1 MTRVSPTNADLAAIA
16 SRRRFLAR
24 ATIGA
29 AGMPLAGVGGLN
41 LAGLLQARAAQAAA
55 TPGAPAPPAIR
66 SCIFIFYFGGPSHL
80 DTFDMKPDAPAE
92 VRGEF
97 QSIDTSAPGV
107 RICEYLPLTS
117 RIMHKV
123 AVVRSLTHNMRL
135 HDAACVE
142 SLTGRMPAR
151 GDGENFVPPQE
162 HTLFPNYG
170 AALHYVRRHEPLP
183 VHAVGLPFVFHNVV
197 PEPCQT
203 GGFLGS
209 AYNPFLV
216 TGDPTNLGFRADM
229 LALPES
235 LSLDRVAGRGGL
247 LRQIDQA
254 SGREA
259 ALGALG
265 RPLDDLYDRAID
277 LLASPEVRRAL
288 EIEREDEATRARYG
302 RATRRAGVPEFP
314 AGSNEHAIDNAA
326 QLRGQSLLM
335 ARRLV
340 EAGVP
345 FVNVYDYRQQGTN
358 WDAHANNFV
367 KHRDLLLPP
376 CDQAYSALIEDLE
389 QRGLL
394 ESTLVVA
401 MGEFGRTPKINGG
414 AGRDH
419 WPDCYFCLL
428 AGGGI
433 QGGQVY
439 GASDKIGAY
448 PDVDPV
454 TPGDLAATI
463 FWRFGIDPGTEIHDT
478 TNRPYRLAEGQPLRT
493 LFG

>member
-1 MTRVSPTNADLAAIA
+1 MPRIRQKTSGAP
-16 SRRRFLAR
+16 SRRRFLAQ
-24 ATIGA
+24 A
-29 AGMPLAGVGGLN
+29 AAGVGLPLAGLN
-41 LAGLLQARAAQAAA
+41 LAGLWRARAAQAA
-55 TPGAPAPPAIR
+55 GVPAALEGRPPIR

-80 DTFDMKPDAPAE
+80 DTFDMKPEAPVE

-97 QSIDTSAPGV
+97 QSIETSVPGI
-107 RICEYLPLTS
+107 RICEHLPLTAKL
-117 RIMHKV
+117 MHKV
-123 AVVRSLTHNMRL
+123 AVVRTVTHNMRL

-142 SLTGRMPAR
+142 TLTGRMPAR

-162 HTLFPNYG
+162 HTLFPAYG
-170 AALHYVRRHEPLP
+170 SALHYVRRDEVRP
-183 VHAVGLPFVFHNVV
+183 VHSVGLPFVFHNVV

-203 GGFLGS
+203 GGFLGA
-209 AYNPFLV
+209 AYNPLLV
-216 TGDPTNLGFRADM
+216 TGDPQTLGFRADM
-229 LALPES
+229 LALPDS
-235 LSLDRVAGRGGL
+235 LSLGRVADRGGL
-247 LRQIDQA
+247 LRQIDA
-254 SGREA
+254 AAGRQA
-259 ALGALG
+259 ALAGVAA
-265 RPLDDLYDRAID
+265 PLDDLYGRAID
-277 LLASPEVRRAL
+277 LLGSPEIRRAL
-288 EIEREDEATRARYG
+288 ETDCEDEATRERYG

-314 AGSNEHAIDNAA
+314 AGSNEHAIDTSAT
-326 QLRGQSLLM
+326 LRGQSLLA

-345 FVNVYDYRQQGTN
+345 FVNVYDFRQQGTN

-376 CDQAYSALIEDLE
+376 CDQGYSALLEDLD

-394 ESTLVVA
+394 DSTLVVA

-433 QGGQVY
+433 RGGETY
-439 GASDKIGAY
+439 GVSDKIGAY
-448 PDVDPV
+448 PDIDPV
-454 TPGDLAATI
+454 TPADLAATI
-463 FWRFGIDPGTEIHDT
+463 FWRFGIDPRTEIHDS
-478 TNRPYRLAEGQPLRT
+478 TNRPYRLAEGQPLRG